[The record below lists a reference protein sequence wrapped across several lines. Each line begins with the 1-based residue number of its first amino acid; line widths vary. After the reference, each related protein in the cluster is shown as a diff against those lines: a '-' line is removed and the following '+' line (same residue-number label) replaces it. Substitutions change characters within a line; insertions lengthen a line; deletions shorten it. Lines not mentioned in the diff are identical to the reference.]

1 MSDTT
6 YATVSDVATELGSK
20 QITEDSVEGRQITR
34 WINRT
39 VNLIRLHIPV
49 LDSWCEDEQYRL
61 VVNDVIV
68 NTVARKARNP
78 EGMYSQT
85 ISADDASVT
94 KTMSTSAG
102 TLGEIVITDTDWDLL
117 LKRVSGGISSID
129 PVLNPEEPVYP
140 RYPLYS

>member
-6 YATVSDVATELGSK
+6 YATVSDVATELGK
-20 QITEDSVEGRQITR
+20 QITEDSVEARQITR

>member
-6 YATVSDVATELGSK
+6 YATVSDVATELGK
-20 QITEDSVEGRQITR
+20 QITEDSVEARQITR

-117 LKRVSGGISSID
+117 LKRVSGGISPID
-129 PVLNPEEPVYP
+129 PILNPEEPVYP

>member
-1 MSDTT
+1 MSNTT
-6 YATVSDVATELGSK
+6 YATVSDVATELGK
-20 QITEDSVEGRQITR
+20 QITEDSVEARQITR

-129 PVLNPEEPVYP
+129 PILNPEEPVYP

>member
-6 YATVSDVATELGSK
+6 YATISDVATELGK
-20 QITEDSVEGRQITR
+20 QITEDSVEARQITR

-129 PVLNPEEPVYP
+129 PILNPEEPVYP

>member
-6 YATVSDVATELGSK
+6 YATVSDVATELGK
-20 QITEDSVEGRQITR
+20 QITEDSVEARQITR

-129 PVLNPEEPVYP
+129 PILNPEEPVYP

>member
-6 YATVSDVATELGSK
+6 YATVSDVATELGK

-39 VNLIRLHIPV
+39 VNLIRLHIHV
-49 LDSWCEDEQYRL
+49 LDSWCENEDYRL
-61 VVNDVIV
+61 IVNDVIV

-140 RYPLYS
+140 HYPFYS